1 MGSVFN
7 SPMQRL
13 FVKGA
18 MQMKRFTIM
27 LILTFLLNGCATKP
41 VSETVAE
48 AAKETISAI
57 YNTLPK
63 ECQTKEVKEAHAN
76 AQKQV
81 DNVVRSCNLEKS
93 NLEAKLRY
101 KNLLVLGL
109 SVLVCIL
116 LVLLLRRTLS
126 RISLPTLGNLLG
138 RNNQNNENQ

>member
-1 MGSVFN
+1 MGSICN
-7 SPMQRL
+7 RPMQGL
-13 FVKGA
+13 FIKRA
-18 MQMKRFTIM
+18 MQMKHFTIL
-27 LILTFLLNGCATKP
+27 LILTFLLNGCTAKP
-41 VSETVAE
+41 VSETVADV
-48 AAKETISAI
+48 AKETISGI

-63 ECQTKEVKEAHAN
+63 ECQTKEVKEAHVN

-93 NLEAKLRY
+93 NLEARLRY

-126 RISLPTLGNLLG
+126 RIGLPTLGNLLG
-138 RNNQNNENQ
+138 RNSQNNENQ

>member
-1 MGSVFN
+1 
-7 SPMQRL
+7 
-13 FVKGA
+13 
-18 MQMKRFTIM
+18 MKRFTIL
-27 LILTFLLNGCATKP
+27 LILTFLLNGCVTKP

-93 NLEAKLRY
+93 NLEARLRY